1 MARYSKMV
9 AEIMAA
15 LDVVFVESAPKQTRV
30 VFLSESGAETAE
42 RPEIVD
48 RPRLLSMAGQ
58 MVNDHP
64 SRGNRIAFVIAD
76 GSGRLEKGWHV
87 RFERASKA
95 AKRSLVESQR
105 LSESL
110 KDLDTVKT
118 EGHSTDRENA
128 VGPFYAQIVFMQD
141 SEADEPLQILK
152 DKGPK
157 AAATYLSQ
165 WDAGDSPDISTTP
178 PWGDEDDT
186 YKVTVPNAGT
196 YILSVNTRVG
206 YIGLVKIVSREEYRA
221 LTHESR
227 SHIQESSVQPTPTTQ
242 RRLRESEEVVGNLAH
257 AKVEYSDS
265 TGALVWQDEATGVTM
280 ELGAPGTAGNL
291 RDTWEAGIRYR
302 GWAKDSAHFDTRE
315 EATQWLDKYDLA
327 SVTSDSGPGRKFVG
341 DFVRGLTQKETT
353 SRARTTEARLST
365 QPPAQPTSQDWSK
378 SPYLKKQVTVQGE
391 GDTPWSGTYE
401 ELMQANTEDMPEELL
416 TLKPGET
423 VKVGGGA
430 APTFTV
436 SMTEREHSWDADL
449 SMKDFASSPYLRNK
463 VRVTGGDLEDGE
475 EWAGSFEDLLKANED
490 WIPHEMLDLA
500 PGKTVRYGGGAAPTF
515 IVTMLEGQERSWKA
529 LHRGE
534 TFYGTQEACRQWA
547 RDREDAQVVDPN
559 GYVRFVCRRGRLIR
573 VEKHQRRTESS
584 DSLYA
589 LVLADGYLYGAST
602 EPSAKNFGF
611 WGYTLETDDEPWV
624 IVQIAPFGKASAEV
638 FKNLEAQGTED
649 QVYSDGYEA
658 WDVAFWGVKAV
669 VDYNREV
676 SDVDDMLAR
685 FNISPTKL
693 SVSERVDI
701 NDIPD
706 YSVQTFTV
714 VSDNRKEI
722 DLVAQSITKNS
733 SLKVKGQPREKDGEF
748 LLPVEAH
755 LQAGSADPTQEG
767 IDMIQDA
774 IAQAGIQQ
782 ESIQVETVRV
792 VGSATDG
799 TWVFVRS
806 DEGEYSSL
814 VEFAEALVK
823 ADSIAFPQIEK
834 TPALKKV
841 ALLVSM
847 EAAADPAAAE
857 SVIEHA
863 LTEGYAGVNP
873 KDFFEE
879 GVVEHRVWIKAQKAL
894 REDTQ
899 SDGWVKFF
907 KSGSDLPY
915 YIRIIDPTH
924 VSINFTPSNADAP
937 VWHVAQLE
945 DIFGDELAGKIEKWA
960 LGRVPASTFAADSSV
975 GEGMERPRFS
985 REHRRVLE
993 GLVVEDTQ
1001 ATGPESE
1008 VPAEM
1013 DAGLVQWVRDYIK
1026 ARHYGNVNLARSI
1039 KTNIDRRIKEKG
1051 LNSAEVYNVFGD
1063 PDDPKQKD
1071 AVLKAVG
1078 IQ

>member
-30 VFLSESGAETAE
+30 VFLSESGVETEE

-95 AKRSLVESQR
+95 AKRALKESPSR
-105 LSESL
+105 VR
-110 KDLDTVKT
+110 TN
-118 EGHSTDRENA
+118 EGYNTDPRNS
-128 VGPFYAQIVFMQD
+128 VGPFYQEIVYLTD
-141 SEADEPLQILK
+141 SEADESLQTLK
-152 DKGPK
+152 DRGPE
-157 AAATYLSQ
+157 AVATYLSQ
-165 WDAGDSPDISTTP
+165 WDEGDSPDISTTP
-178 PWGDEDDT
+178 PWGDDDDT
-186 YKVTVPNAGT
+186 YKVKVPNAGT
-196 YILSVNTRVG
+196 YIVFYNTRMG
-206 YIGLVKIVSREEYRA
+206 YIGLAKILSREEYRE

-227 SHIQESSVQPTPTTQ
+227 SRLGGHISVKEASVEPASTTQ
-242 RRLRESEEVVGNLAH
+242 
-257 AKVEYSDS
+257 
-265 TGALVWQDEATGVTM
+265 
-280 ELGAPGTAGNL
+280 P
-291 RDTWEAGIRYR
+291 
-302 GWAKDSAHFDTRE
+302 
-315 EATQWLDKYDLA
+315 
-327 SVTSDSGPGRKFVG
+327 SV
-341 DFVRGLTQKETT
+341 
-353 SRARTTEARLST
+353 
-365 QPPAQPTSQDWSK
+365 QPTSQDWSK

-401 ELMQANTEDMPEELL
+401 DLMQANVEDMPEELL

-436 SMTEREHSWDADL
+436 SM
-449 SMKDFASSPYLRNK
+449 
-463 VRVTGGDLEDGE
+463 
-475 EWAGSFEDLLKANED
+475 
-490 WIPHEMLDLA
+490 
-500 PGKTVRYGGGAAPTF
+500 
-515 IVTMLEGQERSWKA
+515 LEGTRDIQRALSKA
-529 LHRGE
+529 KQKAQRTNQICYVFATAYGFTVSTVQPPKTQVHYIVSPDGKVQKAGGVSGE
-534 TFYGTQEACRQWA
+534 QR
-547 RDREDAQVVDPN
+547 
-559 GYVRFVCRRGRLIR
+559 
-573 VEKHQRRTESS
+573 QRRTESTEP
-584 DSLYA
+584 LYG
-589 LVLADGYLYGAST
+589 LVVGDGYLYGVST

-611 WGYTLETDDEPWV
+611 WGYSLEEDDEPWA
-624 IVQIAPFGKASAEV
+624 IVKCRRPQDEPVVQALLK
-638 FKNLEAQGTED
+638 QGSSE
-649 QVYSDGYEA
+649 QVYSDGYDA
-658 WDVAFWGVKAV
+658 WSELKPYVLGVM
-669 VDYNREV
+669 DYNREIENEQKMF
-676 SDVDDMLAR
+676 DMLGFAR
-685 FNISPTKL
+685 NHQREM
-693 SVSERVDI
+693 VERVDI

-799 TWVFVRS
+799 TWVFVRA

-814 VEFAEALVK
+814 VGFVEALVK
-823 ADSIAFPQIEK
+823 ADSTAFPQIEK

-857 SVIEHA
+857 SVVEHA

-879 GVVEHRVWIKAQKAL
+879 GVVEHKVWIKAQKAL

-899 SDGWVKFF
+899 ETVSD
-907 KSGSDLPY
+907 
-915 YIRIIDPTH
+915 
-924 VSINFTPSNADAP
+924 
-937 VWHVAQLE
+937 
-945 DIFGDELAGKIEKWA
+945 
-960 LGRVPASTFAADSSV
+960 
-975 GEGMERPRFS
+975 
-985 REHRRVLE
+985 
-993 GLVVEDTQ
+993 
-1001 ATGPESE
+1001 PEA
-1008 VPAEM
+1008 PAEM

-1051 LNSAEVYNVFGD
+1051 LNAAEVYNVFGD
-1063 PDDPKQKD
+1063 PDDPKQKA